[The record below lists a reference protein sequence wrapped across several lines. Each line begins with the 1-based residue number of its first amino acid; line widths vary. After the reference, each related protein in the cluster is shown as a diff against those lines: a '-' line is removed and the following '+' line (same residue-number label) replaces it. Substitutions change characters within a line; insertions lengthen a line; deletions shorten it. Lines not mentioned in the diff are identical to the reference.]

1 MREYGLK
8 WPTERPNYRMI
19 RGGAIV
25 AITTQSW
32 NITAVNA
39 TSEEMVF
46 PYFMCNIT
54 GLDFE
59 RSPSQ
64 DQHLSI
70 TCGQDLDELTIEH
83 GL

>member
-1 MREYGLK
+1 MREYGSK
-8 WPTERPNYRMI
+8 WPTERPNYPII

-32 NITAVNA
+32 KITRVNA
-39 TSEEMVF
+39 ASEEMVF

-59 RSPSQ
+59 RSPSL

-70 TCGQDLDELTIEH
+70 T
-83 GL
+83 